1 MRVYCDFNGV
11 QSQSCITMAVQSTGE
26 SLMSLALASMVYN
39 YEMEESKRI
48 SGSQMPHSTEEA
60 SNDGGGKAG
69 T

>member
-1 MRVYCDFNGV
+1 
-11 QSQSCITMAVQSTGE
+11 MAVQSTGE
-26 SLMSLALASMVYN
+26 SLMSLAVASMVYN
-39 YEMEESKRI
+39 YEMKESKRI